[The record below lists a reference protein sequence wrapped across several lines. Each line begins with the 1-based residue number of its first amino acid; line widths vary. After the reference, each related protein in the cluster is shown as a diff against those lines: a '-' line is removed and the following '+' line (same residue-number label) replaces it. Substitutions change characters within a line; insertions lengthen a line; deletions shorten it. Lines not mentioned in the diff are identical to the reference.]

1 MSSIPEAQKVTFC
14 TILKNITKTNII
26 LTFLSLIKIHL
37 EKSQNTFVARLRRN
51 GRAGLKVSH
60 VCGRFRFFFWPSRFA
75 SIYQPQ
81 SAHRVRSRAQLFA
94 LPKKSA
100 CSPSG
105 VHDFIKTYSRSA
117 VALLVRNVSHVCG
130 GVARNL

>member
-1 MSSIPEAQKVTFC
+1 MSSIPRAQKFTFC
-14 TILKNITKTNII
+14 TILKNISKTNII

-37 EKSQNTFVARLRRN
+37 EKSQKTFVARLRRN
-51 GRAGLKVSH
+51 GRSGLKVSH
-60 VCGRFRFFFWPSRFA
+60 VCGRFRFFFWPSRSA

-81 SAHRVRSRAQLFA
+81 SARRVYWDAHIFA
-94 LPKKSA
+94 LRKKSA
-100 CSPSG
+100 CSPSA
-105 VHDFIKTYSRSA
+105 VNDSNKTYSRFA